1 MDAVQLAM
9 EKNLLQDP
17 PAGQQSSGHLYLVI
31 QGTFCDIA
39 RYAGTVDS
47 SRLPICCASFHEDHF
62 RCNAKCAVS
71 GSECPVT
78 ASHLIPRCIGSDGA
92 RDVVERFAGVTEN
105 TSIRKFDPRIGITFF
120 KGVGHWA
127 KLFQAGFY
135 GSTTLR

>member
-17 PAGQQSSGHLYLVI
+17 SVGQQLSGHLYLVI

-62 RCNAKCAVS
+62 RCNDKSADRLRLRYLDLNVQSRRLISSQGVS
-71 GSECPVT
+71 AQMVPE
-78 ASHLIPRCIGSDGA
+78 
-92 RDVVERFAGVTEN
+92 
-105 TSIRKFDPRIGITFF
+105 TSWNDLPM
-120 KGVGHWA
+120 
-127 KLFQAGFY
+127 
-135 GSTTLR
+135 